1 METGGLSLPDHE
13 ETERL
18 VALALAEDV
27 GRGDLTTGAIIPADA
42 RLDGVFRA
50 RTDLV
55 LAGLFF
61 ARAVF
66 RHLDPDIRLS
76 ACAREGEGLAP
87 GDEIAEISGRAA
99 PILVGERTALN
110 MMQHLCGIASV
121 TRAYVSRLAGTGAT
135 LLDTR
140 KTIPGLRQMEKYA
153 VRAGGGT
160 NHRQRLDDGVLIK
173 DNHIAVAGS
182 VAEAV
187 RRARVAGLDE
197 IQVECDT
204 LAQVEA
210 AIAAGAP
217 RLLLDNMALE
227 DMREAVALARRS
239 APGGGRVL
247 LEASGGVSLETVRA
261 IAETGVDFISVGG
274 ALTLSAPAADIGLD
288 YSPAR

>member
-1 METGGLSLPDHE
+1 
-13 ETERL
+13 
-18 VALALAEDV
+18 
-27 GRGDLTTGAIIPADA
+27 
-42 RLDGVFRA
+42 
-50 RTDLV
+50 
-55 LAGLFF
+55 
-61 ARAVF
+61 
-66 RHLDPDIRLS
+66 
-76 ACAREGEGLAP
+76 
-87 GDEIAEISGRAA
+87 
-99 PILVGERTALN
+99 
-110 MMQHLCGIASV
+110 MQHLCGIASV